1 MNELN
6 TLYSKLLGFGLISI
20 REAVRCQDL
29 EWAEAEVELLHNI
42 PSLLDESNVERH
54 RCFWFTERETYI
66 QWVNASDRETP
77 QTRMRLFYKPLWQ
90 EMEPILLDSFS
101 GSAMAR
107 EK

>member
-6 TLYSKLLGFGLISI
+6 ALYSKLVGFGLISL

-29 EWAEAEVELLHNI
+29 EWAEAEIEQLHNI
-42 PSLLDESNVERH
+42 PSLLDEPNVERH
-54 RCFWFTERETYI
+54 RYFWFTEREAYI
-66 QWVNASDRETP
+66 QWVKTSGHEVP
-77 QTRMRLFYKPLWQ
+77 QRRMRLFYEPVWR

-101 GSAMAR
+101 CSAMAR